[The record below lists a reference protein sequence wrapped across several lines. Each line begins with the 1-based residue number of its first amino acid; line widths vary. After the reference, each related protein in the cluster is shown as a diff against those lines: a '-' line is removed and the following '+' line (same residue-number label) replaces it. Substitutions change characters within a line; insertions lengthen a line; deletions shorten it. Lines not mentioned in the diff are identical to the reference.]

1 MKDVISKIREWNELA
16 GVECFDSINMENYH
30 KRKTLRRQLILE
42 ECVEFVDAQR
52 EDDMVGIADAF
63 ADLIYVIVGASL
75 EYGIPLDKVFDEVQ
89 RSNMTKFRNG
99 IIKRDDGK
107 ILKGKDYE
115 EPDIKSILY
124 PDEM

>member
-1 MKDVISKIREWNELA
+1 MKDVMSKIREWYEIA
-16 GVECFDSINMENYH
+16 GVKCYDSINMENYH
-30 KRKTLRRQLILE
+30 ERKALRQQLILE

-52 EDDMVGIADAF
+52 EDDMVGIADAL
-63 ADLIYVIVGASL
+63 ADLIYVIVGCAL

-89 RSNMTKFRNG
+89 RSNMTKLRNG

-107 ILKGKDYE
+107 ILKGKDFE

-124 PDEM
+124 PKEK